1 MFRRTFMCSALA
13 AAYLVLGGLPALVAD
28 DKADKAGPSGAWA
41 RKDGMQA
48 LEFADKDILKLFP
61 HGKDAG
67 IVIACSYS
75 VDKEGLIKAKI
86 TELQAKD
93 EVKAK
98 LKELVPVGYEFSFHW
113 KAKDDKATLG
123 EIKGENAEHLKAHLE
138 GEYEKKN

>member
-1 MFRRTFMCSALA
+1 MRGALA
-13 AAYLVLGGLPALVAD
+13 TCVALGSLPALAAD
-28 DKADKAGPSGAWA
+28 DKAKAGPSGAWA
-41 RKDGMQA
+41 RKDGMQG
-48 LEFADKDILKLFP
+48 LEFADKDVLKLFP

-67 IVIACSYS
+67 IVIVCSYS

-98 LKELVPVGYEFSFHW
+98 LKELVPVGYEFNFHW

-123 EIKGENAEHLKAHLE
+123 DIKGENAEHLKAHLE
-138 GEYEKKN
+138 GDYEKKN